1 MQMVKNAL
9 LVLLLVWL
17 GILGFMPK
25 QELYYTLEEALA
37 KQEIALN
44 EKKIS
49 EGMFGLTLEE
59 VSVYVKGIKVAT
71 IKEIDVLTLLFYTR
85 LKLDTLHMDD
95 SLKQMVPQ
103 ETQEAIFSHS
113 IVAPTQIKIEA
124 QGSFG
129 GMRGQTDVLN
139 RTVHLDFNESQA
151 LPMLGSQL
159 KKSEKGW
166 VYETSF

>member
-9 LVLLLVWL
+9 IVLLLVWL
-17 GILGFMPK
+17 GVLGFMPK

-44 EKKIS
+44 EKKIN
-49 EGMFGLTLEE
+49 EGLFGLTLEK

-71 IKEIDVLTLLFYTR
+71 IKELDIFTLLFYTR
-85 LKLDTLHMDD
+85 VELHTLHVDD

-103 ETQEAIFSHS
+103 KTKEASLSHS
-113 IVAPTQIKIEA
+113 ILAPTQLKVEA

-129 GMRGQTDVLN
+129 VMMGQVDLLE
-139 RTVHLDFNESQA
+139 RRVHLDFNESKE
-151 LPMLGSQL
+151 LHMLGSGL
-159 KKSEKGW
+159 KKGEKGW
-166 VYETSF
+166 AYETSF